1 MDAVILQRVQ
11 FKHPDL
17 QRLLLEHGEYLQVK
31 KGAKLL
37 KVGQYV
43 KVVPFVISGSLKVSS
58 QYEGREPMLYYIQ
71 PTESCIMS
79 FTAGYK
85 DLPSQVYVVAEQ
97 DTELVVLPTSKIN
110 ECVIRYPSLNELFFD
125 QYSNRYQELIVSLNH
140 LLFDTLE
147 QKIVKYLSRKQE
159 ISQSDALDL
168 THREIAS
175 DLGSSR
181 EVISRILKKLAHH
194 GALTQTKNGI
204 VLK

>member
-1 MDAVILQRVQ
+1 MDAEILRRLQI
-11 FKHPDL
+11 KHPDL
-17 QRLLLEHGEYLQVK
+17 QRLLLAHGEYLQVK
-31 KGAKLL
+31 KGDELL

-58 QYEGREPMLYYIQ
+58 KYEGRELMLYYIQ

-85 DLPSQVYVVAEQ
+85 NLPSQVYAVAEQ

-125 QYSNRYQELIVSLNH
+125 QYSNRYQELIVFLNH

-159 ISQSDALDL
+159 ISQSDTLDL

-181 EVISRILKKLAHH
+181 EVISRILKKLAHQ
-194 GALTQTKNGI
+194 GTLSQTKNGI